1 MKVLII
7 KNVVSEGPG
16 TILDFLK
23 NNNISFRVVDAGL
36 GELIP
41 SLNTFSSI
49 VIMGGPMAVYEMEQY
64 PFLKDVA
71 STIEKALKMNK
82 KVLGI
87 CLGAQLIAYVL
98 GAKVYRGHLV

>member
-23 NNNISFRVVDAGL
+23 NNNISFRVVEAGL
-36 GELIP
+36 GEPIP

-49 VIMGGPMAVYEMEQY
+49 VIMGGPMGVYEMEQY

-71 STIEKALKMNK
+71 STIEKALKINK
-82 KVLGI
+82 KSPWHMPWCSINSLCSWCKSI
-87 CLGAQLIAYVL
+87 S
-98 GAKVYRGHLV
+98 RT